1 MNIDLIYLCVQVA
14 AVVLVLA
21 WMIMGGKDTGG
32 SILRG
37 LAVLASIA
45 SIVFLYVC
53 RFNSI
58 REVPLPF
65 WIYLGVSGLVFLIY
79 GIDKAIAASGKN
91 GSRIPENVLLFFAV
105 FGILGAVTG
114 MLVWNHK
121 RKKSKFQTCIPIIA
135 FAECAILYFVLL
147 RGKTITF
154 PKLAD
159 LAELHYIP
167 IATIVTSLILCL
179 ILVRTFIFF
188 RLLVI
193 IPVSLLTALFS
204 VGLFCKLEPSV
215 SVTSMVEI
223 IKAKPIPFI
232 AVAVVVFLILEV
244 LSVKSRF
251 FTSGN
256 EVRKKTDHSKD
267 K

>member
-14 AVVLVLA
+14 AVVLMIA

-37 LAVLASIA
+37 LALLASIA
-45 SIVFLYVC
+45 SIVLLYVC
-53 RFNSI
+53 TFNSVQ
-58 REVPLPF
+58 EVPKLF

-79 GIDKAIAASGKN
+79 GIDKSIAVSD
-91 GSRIPENVLLFFAV
+91 SRIHRIPENVLLFLAV
-105 FGILGAVTG
+105 IGILGAVAG

-121 RKKSKFQTCIPIIA
+121 RKKAKFQTGIPIIA
-135 FAECAILYFVLL
+135 FAECVVLYFVLL
-147 RGKTITF
+147 RGKAISL
-154 PKLAD
+154 PN

-167 IATIVTSLILCL
+167 LATIVTSLILCL

-193 IPVSLLTALFS
+193 IPVSLLTAMFS

-223 IKAKPIPFI
+223 IKAKPVPFI
-232 AVAVVVFLILEV
+232 AVAAVVFLILEV